1 MKKCGVSSE
10 ELILSRL
17 RQVSKYASVL
27 RCSNTSAT
35 RNRRTAAQTRNP
47 SRVNYTCEVVEKSL
61 CFCKQASFGKVLRGN
76 FKNSVMRNLADC
88 VIYQSDPS
96 PLRGR
101 KQDEAM
107 IFHLFLNLFMRVC
120 LRKEE
125 SKSDIARERSDVKVQ
140 YEVSDSFRK
149 SIHSF
154 KRSMKSK
161 MRLAVNFEE
170 DKMIRINISQ

>member
-1 MKKCGVSSE
+1 
-10 ELILSRL
+10 
-17 RQVSKYASVL
+17 
-27 RCSNTSAT
+27 
-35 RNRRTAAQTRNP
+35 
-47 SRVNYTCEVVEKSL
+47 
-61 CFCKQASFGKVLRGN
+61 
-76 FKNSVMRNLADC
+76 MRNLADC